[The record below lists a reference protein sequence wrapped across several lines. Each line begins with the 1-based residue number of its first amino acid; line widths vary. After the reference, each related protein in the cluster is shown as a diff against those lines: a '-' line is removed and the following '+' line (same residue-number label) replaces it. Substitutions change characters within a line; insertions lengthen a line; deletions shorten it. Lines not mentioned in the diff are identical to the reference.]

1 MHVAQQKSVT
11 CKACRSRFLAPAVD
25 TGRQE
30 ISDIGEG
37 AAFALICPFC
47 LAHSLYTANDL
58 E

>member
-1 MHVAQQKSVT
+1 MHVAQKSVT
-11 CKACRSRFLAPAVD
+11 CKSCRRRFLAPAVD

-30 ISDIGEG
+30 ISNIDES

-47 LAHSLYTANDL
+47 MTHALYKTKDL